1 MMLQAG
7 GGNNACTL
15 THFPQIANSSKTII
29 RLPKNNKNNTNSAKP
44 ISQIFPR
51 IHHSCKNPSWIVKRK
66 NQLTEEGVLI
76 WREEGM
82 AMAAVLAI
90 IGRGGLLFVF
100 REESL
105 VCFFCFW
112 PKLCCSY
119 VHKTNTGE

>member
-1 MMLQAG
+1 M
-7 GGNNACTL
+7 
-15 THFPQIANSSKTII
+15 
-29 RLPKNNKNNTNSAKP
+29 
-44 ISQIFPR
+44 
-51 IHHSCKNPSWIVKRK
+51 KRK

-105 VCFFCFW
+105 SFAFFFW
-112 PKLCCSY
+112 PKLCCS
-119 VHKTNTGE
+119 

>member
-1 MMLQAG
+1 M
-7 GGNNACTL
+7 
-15 THFPQIANSSKTII
+15 
-29 RLPKNNKNNTNSAKP
+29 
-44 ISQIFPR
+44 
-51 IHHSCKNPSWIVKRK
+51 KRK

-100 REESL
+100 REERVSFAFL
-105 VCFFCFW
+105 FW

-119 VHKTNTGE
+119 VHKTNNGE